1 MTPTLRSSS
10 ALLRNNKVARAL
22 GIIFFS
28 LLATYFSSNTA
39 HAAPTTVTGTISN
52 IPANAYVWVT
62 GEKKVGDNWVNIP
75 GARVHDVQITGSY
88 SLNLGEVTG
97 SQIRVWAFV
106 DSGNGYLLG
115 GDVITVS
122 STSITKNFTV
132 GSINVKLQ
140 ASTPDHCINGSAGV
154 RFSTPSSG
162 PNSDEILWANLNS
175 SGLANFLLPAG
186 NEIVFIVHCLLFVIC

>member
-1 MTPTLRSSS
+1 MTPTLRSLRE
-10 ALLRNNKVARAL
+10 LLRNNKVARAL

-62 GEKKVGDNWVNIP
+62 GEKKVGDNWINIP
-75 GARVHDVQITGSY
+75 GARLDDVPITGSY

-97 SQIRVWAFV
+97 SQVRVWAFV
-106 DSGNGYLLG
+106 DSGSGYLLG

-122 STSITKNFTV
+122 STSITKNFNV
-132 GSINVKLQ
+132 GSVNVRLQ
-140 ASTPDHCINGSAGV
+140 ASTPDHCINGSVGLG
-154 RFSTPSSG
+154 FSTPTAG
-162 PNSDEILWANLNS
+162 PIGDEIVWATFNS
-175 SGLANFLLPAG
+175 SGFANFLLPAG
-186 NEIVFIVHCLLFVIC
+186 NEAVFRVFVVERIL